1 MSRNS
6 ANPKSLKGTGG
17 SKQNQGLTDEVLNLV
32 SRGSVVF
39 NNVEITSGTVD
50 GVLIGGD
57 TAGPGNFTSIQT
69 GDPQGK
75 GFPVCF
81 YGNVVGD
88 SACWEPVSGTW
99 NIQGDLIVRD
109 ISDLGNL
116 RVSSNTLSSINPDIP
131 NINIV
136 PRTNGIL
143 RIIGGV
149 NQTASSGNV
158 SFSTSI
164 GNISFSSAGT
174 SILSSDKTNSIVSAL
189 EDIKL
194 VSGQSIQSIQISMIT
209 TGASPV
215 VTTTA
220 QHGYNLGD
228 TVFISSP
235 EFTGSLIITE
245 ILSSTSF
252 RVNASDTPIS
262 QMVLSGTVKRHSDI
276 FLDPLNDIKV
286 AEDKR
291 LVFGPNTRTAEL
303 YSDSFTDTFVVQS
316 SGDVLFNPAETKDV
330 IIRNGASLS
339 FGEEKE
345 KKILGIDDDIHV
357 VTPENG
363 SLIVNGNL
371 RVTGITTTIKS
382 EITTIKDPVITIG
395 QNLTE
400 EGQNDNLDRGV
411 EVKYKNILG
420 EDKTAFFGIDR
431 TTGCF
436 TYIPDAIN
444 NGEIFEGT
452 PGCARFGNITSE
464 SVTVTNGNGGGSFSA
479 PIVNTCN
486 IYCENALNITG
497 VNSITMNSQNTLVN
511 GDMALAD
518 GVIDLNINGSDDD
531 SGLLF
536 KYLDNETQ
544 TLKQGFF
551 GWDNDSDAF
560 TVFKESV
567 EINGNVSGIRGDAI
581 LNNLTIEGDLI
592 GVQFTKTVEHL
603 FFSDPMVS
611 GQIIVSNFINIS
623 YFKIQNNPGEY
634 VYTLVLPIHNDSDGF
649 EKIIGCVG
657 LFPGSSFVIICPEG
671 TVLDSGSGT
680 KAPKKIIF
688 DTPGQSLSMVYDKIE
703 DCYIILNSNV
713 CMYSL

>member
-17 SKQNQGLTDEVLNLV
+17 SKQNQGLTDEVLSLV
-32 SRGSVVF
+32 SRGSIVF
-39 NNVEITSGTVD
+39 NNVEITSGTID

-57 TAGPGNFTSIQT
+57 TAGPGNFTSIQA

-88 SACWEPVSGTW
+88 SACWEPITGTW

-109 ISDLGNL
+109 ISDLGSL
-116 RVSSNTLSSINPDIP
+116 RVSANTLSSTNPDTP

-136 PRTNGIL
+136 PRSNGL
-143 RIIGGV
+143 VRIVGGV

-164 GNISFSSAGT
+164 GNINLSSGGT
-174 SILSSDKTNSIVSAL
+174 SVLTSNKTTSIVSAL

-194 VSGQSIQSIQISMIT
+194 VSGQSIQSIPISMIT
-209 TGASPV
+209 SGETPV
-215 VTTTA
+215 ITTA
-220 QHGYNLGD
+220 IQHNYNIGD
-228 TVFISSP
+228 TVFISSSG
-235 EFTGSLIITE
+235 FTGSLVITE

-252 RVNASDTPIS
+252 RVNALETPIT
-262 QMVLSGTVKRHSDI
+262 QVILSGTVKRHSDI

-286 AEDKR
+286 AEDKK

-303 YSDSFTDTFVVQS
+303 YSDSVSNTFIVKS
-316 SGDVLFNPAETKDV
+316 SGDVLFNPSEGKDV
-330 IIRNGASLS
+330 IVRNDAALA
-339 FGEEKE
+339 FGENKE
-345 KKILGIDDDIHV
+345 KRILGINDDIHV
-357 VTPENG
+357 MTPENG
-363 SLIVNGNL
+363 SLVVNGNL
-371 RVTGITTTIKS
+371 KVMGITTTIKS

-395 QNLTE
+395 ENLTE
-400 EGQNDNLDRGV
+400 EGQNDNLDRGI
-411 EVKYKNILG
+411 EIKYKNGLG
-420 EDKTAFFGIDR
+420 QEKIAFFGMDR
-431 TTGCF
+431 STGCF

-444 NGEIFEGT
+444 NGEIFEGA
-452 PGCARFGNITSE
+452 PGCARFGNITSN
-464 SVTVTNGNGGGSFSA
+464 SVTVTGENGGGSFSA
-479 PIVNTCN
+479 PVVNTCN

-497 VNSITMNSQNTLVN
+497 VNSITTNSLNTTLN
-511 GDMALAD
+511 GDVSLSD
-518 GVIDLNINGSDDD
+518 GVLNTNINGTDED
-531 SGLLF
+531 SGILF
-536 KYLDNETQ
+536 RYFDEDSQ

-551 GWDNDSDAF
+551 GWDNDSGAF
-560 TVFKESV
+560 TVFKEST
-567 EINGNVSGIRGDAI
+567 ETNGDVSGTRGDAV

-603 FFSDPMVS
+603 FFNSPLDN
-611 GQIIVSNFINIS
+611 QIIVSNSINIT
-623 YFKIQNNPGEY
+623 YFKIQETPGEY
-634 VYTLVLPIHNDSDGF
+634 IYNIVLPQHNDSDGF

-657 LFPGSSFVIICPEG
+657 LFPGSSLVVVCPEG

-680 KAPKKIIF
+680 KAGKKIIF

-703 DCYIILNSNV
+703 ACYIILNSNT